1 MHTRTRLARRTAA
14 LAPLVA
20 VALLLSACSGGDSD
34 GDSGTDASPTD
45 GASQGA
51 DKGDKGSD
59 KDSDAGSADDDGD
72 TDAGGAAS
80 EGASCLEGS
89 WAADMT
95 AQMDA
100 ARQALEAAQL
110 DATLDM
116 TGEVTMTFS
125 GGTATY
131 TYGKQ
136 VTDLTMAMQGQEI
149 RSVTTLDGSMS
160 GTYTATDTDV
170 TVTVADASAM
180 NITMDTY
187 MGDTPVEAGLDGYA
201 DAMRESMKST
211 STVAYTCSGDTLTIG
226 MTNAS
231 LGSAVE
237 TVLHRK

>member
-34 GDSGTDASPTD
+34 GDSGDDASPTS

-51 DKGDKGSD
+51 DKGDK
-59 KDSDAGSADDDGD
+59 DSDGDTDSDSADGD

-95 AQMDA
+95 RQIEAAQ
-100 ARQALEAAQL
+100 QALEAAQL
-110 DATLDM
+110 EATLEM
-116 TGEVTMTFS
+116 TGDVTMTFS

-136 VTDLTMAMQGQEI
+136 VTDVTMSMEGQEV
-149 RSVTTLDGSMS
+149 RSVTTLDGTMS

-170 TVTVADASAM
+170 TVTIADASTM
-180 NITMDTY
+180 NITMQTF

-201 DAMRESMKST
+201 DAMRESLKSS
-211 STVAYTCSGDTLTIG
+211 STVAYTCAGDTLTIA